1 MLRFIWNSWWRNKE
15 RFILLLVGVL
25 IVSTG
30 LSYLIGTTQANN
42 GTVVDELQKRW
53 GSSYDIV
60 VRPEGSRSVTEDLNL
75 LEPNYMSGLDGGI
88 SRKQYETIKQ
98 IADVEVAAPIA
109 MIGNYYT
116 DAVKDTYNFKEPG
129 IYKISYKDMQDT
141 GLKKETESMSFFA
154 GAGWSP
160 PESDGL
166 NRDISPQELG
176 EFPIYGYGSAVMLAG
191 IDPEA
196 EAQLVG
202 LDQATKNA
210 THSRYFTKDDVVNDY
225 GDGVWN
231 IPLIMNS
238 QEYVNASRTYRY
250 EKVDIPLVKDSMV
263 ETVRSIMKK
272 GGESYLKTLPLKDTK
287 EYYISTEQASKQ
299 LIKNI
304 LEDKVPENANGG
316 FDWMYLKPSS
326 VEYQTIASP
335 FAKRWPFTYQVTPQE
350 VAKEVLISKR
360 SMYRKARIF
369 GDGTGN
375 LDKVPKMHLN
385 YIGVFDP
392 KKLNIS
398 KDPLTELPME
408 TYFPAKAQWV
418 MDKNEK
424 PVNPVREVK
433 PTNDPYDFLTKPP
446 SMLTTLDAAFKLRGD
461 KAISAIR
468 VNVKGVETMNA
479 TSEKKL
485 KAVAQEIE
493 DKTGLITDVTL
504 GSSPQLALTYLPG
517 LKGESALGWIQQPWI
532 KLGSSMAIFHEAKV
546 GMSGIIASVIAVALV
561 YVFSSN
567 IILLY
572 ARKKEF
578 AILLSLG
585 WRPRQLSKLLFL
597 EATLLGTLVALISW
611 TILGSFWL
619 TADHPIALSRIILI
633 GLAGLLIYWGGTLV
647 PMTLIRRIQPFES
660 MRSGEVS
667 KGRRFVRAQS
677 VLGMSINQL
686 ATYWQR
692 TILSTIAIALPTSLF
707 IFFLFITFRLKGV
720 LYATWL
726 GEYVALEVGTMHYVA
741 MGVALLIAIL
751 TTTEIMWQNVNER
764 KSQLAVLKAT
774 GWRNGQIRTLVL
786 SEGLMTGLFAGII
799 GLLIALAMIGFV
811 YNQFPTGELGFL
823 SVMLLLPAITGVLGA
838 LLPAQ
843 RAVSITPNAA
853 IGSVATNTK
862 ATERRFRLALSAVG
876 GALVV
881 GVASLFFF
889 ATTEEGPTSTKPVQT
904 AAPTVKTTGTKLA
917 DVKDKKK
924 KASSMK
930 KVNSSKL
937 DKLMKR
943 GVIQTYPGDPK
954 AKRNIFRVD
963 KLLLSPPKELKLPT
977 LDDEQYVTVPVILE
991 NYKDSNVEGGP
1002 AIYRPS
1008 TFTLEDTNGKVYEAV
1023 DYENRNPDV
1032 WKDGYR
1038 YFAPSVSRVDLVFR
1052 VPRDKN
1058 TYVLFATSEAI
1069 AKPTT
1074 VKIEVNA
1081 VDDTSTTAKSGEK
1094 KQSKKTNTG
1103 VIKKLMDKGGKQTY
1117 PGDPNVMK
1125 YHGFKVSSAKRVQLP
1140 DLPSSKQAVSVT
1152 LELQV
1157 KGEATADSYIDYKPF
1172 TFPLIDSHKKSY
1184 TSEKTINHNK
1194 KAYSENLGYHAPLHS
1209 KIDVIYIVPKTENT
1223 FVMNAYGGFTG
1234 YLYTVKIKL

>member
-1 MLRFIWNSWWRNKE
+1 MLSFIWNSWWRNKE

-60 VRPEGSRSVTEDLNL
+60 VRPQGSRSVTEDLNL

-88 SRKQYETIKQ
+88 TRKQYETIKQ

-109 MIGNYYT
+109 MIGNHYT
-116 DAVKDTYNFKEPG
+116 DTQVGTYNFKEQG
-129 IYKISYKDMQDT
+129 VYKLTITDFQDMGLQLEKDSYSQF
-141 GLKKETESMSFFA
+141 LA
-154 GAGWSP
+154 AGWNPSGN
-160 PESDGL
+160 DGM
-166 NRDISPQELG
+166 NRDISLQPLG
-176 EFPIYGYGSAVMLAG
+176 EQPLPEYGSATMLAG

-196 EAQLVG
+196 EAKLVG
-202 LDQATKNA
+202 LDQSTKQA
-210 THSRYFTKDDVVNDY
+210 KHSRYFTNDDKVVDLGDDVSE
-225 GDGVWN
+225 
-231 IPLIMNS
+231 IPILLSNR
-238 QEYVNASRTYRY
+238 EYVDAYQTLRY
-250 EKVDIPLVKDSMV
+250 EKVDFPVVDDSMDA
-263 ETVRSIMKK
+263 TVKQIMKK
-272 GGESYLKTLPLKDTK
+272 GGESYLKTLPVSDPTD
-287 EYYISTEQASKQ
+287 YRFTTGQATDKLVKQ
-299 LIKNI
+299 I
-304 LEDKVPENANGG
+304 LSNTVPTGPPG
-316 FDWMYLKPSS
+316 SFTWIYLKPSAVS
-326 VEYQTIASP
+326 YKTLASP
-335 FAKRWPFTYQVTPQE
+335 YPTRWPFSYQVEPQK
-350 VAKEVLISKR
+350 VAEESLLGTR
-360 SMYRKARIF
+360 SMYRKAREF
-369 GDGTGN
+369 GAEMKDR
-375 LDKVPKMHLN
+375 PKMRLN

-418 MDKNEK
+418 MDKNDR
-424 PVNPVREVK
+424 PVNPAQEVK
-433 PTNDPYDFLTKPP
+433 PANDPYDFLTKPP

-461 KAISAIR
+461 KAISVIR

-479 TSEKKL
+479 KSEKKL
-485 KAVAQEIE
+485 KTVAQEIE

-532 KLGSSMAIFHEAKV
+532 KLGSSMAIFQEAKV
-546 GMSGIIASVIAVALV
+546 GMSGIILSVIAVALV

-619 TADHPIALSRIILI
+619 TTDHPIALTRILLI

-692 TILSTIAIALPTSLF
+692 TLLSTIAIALPTSLF

-823 SVMLLLPAITGVLGA
+823 SVMLLIPMVTGVLGA

-889 ATTEEGPTSTKPVQT
+889 ATTEEGPTPTKSAQT
-904 AAPTVKTTGTKLA
+904 AVPTIKTTGTKLA
-917 DVKDKKK
+917 DIKETKKK
-924 KASSMK
+924 SSSPK

-937 DKLMKR
+937 DQLMER
-943 GVIQTYPGDPK
+943 GVVQTYPGDPK

-991 NYKDSNVEGGP
+991 NYRDSNVEGGP
-1002 AIYRPS
+1002 AVYRPN
-1008 TFTLEDTNGKVYEAV
+1008 TFTLEDSNGKVYEAV

-1074 VKIEVNA
+1074 VKIEV
-1081 VDDTSTTAKSGEK
+1081 DAK
-1094 KQSKKTNTG
+1094 N
-1103 VIKKLMDKGGKQTY
+1103 
-1117 PGDPNVMK
+1117 
-1125 YHGFKVSSAKRVQLP
+1125 
-1140 DLPSSKQAVSVT
+1140 
-1152 LELQV
+1152 
-1157 KGEATADSYIDYKPF
+1157 
-1172 TFPLIDSHKKSY
+1172 
-1184 TSEKTINHNK
+1184 
-1194 KAYSENLGYHAPLHS
+1194 
-1209 KIDVIYIVPKTENT
+1209 
-1223 FVMNAYGGFTG
+1223 
-1234 YLYTVKIKL
+1234 

>member
-1 MLRFIWNSWWRNKE
+1 MLKFIWNSWWRNKE

-88 SRKQYETIKQ
+88 TRKQYETIKQ

-109 MIGNYYT
+109 MIGNYNT
-116 DAVKDTYNFKEPG
+116 NAETDTYNFKEPG
-129 IYKISYKDMQDT
+129 IYKISYTDMQDT

-154 GAGWSP
+154 GAGWFP

-166 NRDISPQELG
+166 NRDVSPQELG

-202 LDQATKNA
+202 LDQATKKA
-210 THSRYFTKDDVVNDY
+210 THSRYFTKEDTVNDY
-225 GDGVWN
+225 GDGVWD

-272 GGESYLKTLPLKDTK
+272 GGESYLKTLPVKDTK

-304 LEDKVPENANGG
+304 LEDKVPENATGS
-316 FDWMYLKPSS
+316 FDWMFLKPSS

-350 VAKEVLISKR
+350 VDKDALISKR

-369 GDGTGN
+369 GDGTGSLEN
-375 LDKVPKMHLN
+375 VPKMHLN

-485 KAVAQEIE
+485 KTVAQEIE

-532 KLGSSMAIFHEAKV
+532 KLGSSMAIFQEAKV

-619 TADHPIALSRIILI
+619 TANHPIALSRIILI

-692 TILSTIAIALPTSLF
+692 TILSTVAIALPTSLF

-811 YNQFPTGELGFL
+811 YNQFPTSELGFL
-823 SVMLLLPAITGVLGA
+823 SIMLLIPAITGVLGA

-843 RAVSITPNAA
+843 RAVRITPNAA
-853 IGSVATNTK
+853 IGSVVSNQK
-862 ATERRFRLALSAVG
+862 ATERQFKIALGSIGTV
-876 GALVV
+876 LVA

-889 ATTEEGPTSTKPVQT
+889 AAEETTTTTVQPKAEPTVITTGQKLKNQASEPVQ
-904 AAPTVKTTGTKLA
+904 KKQS
-917 DVKDKKK
+917 KKK
-924 KASSMK
+924 NID
-930 KVNSSKL
+930 VIEE
-937 DKLMKR
+937 LMNKGR
-943 GVIQTYPGDPK
+943 LQTYPGDK
-954 AKRNIFRVD
+954 N
-963 KLLLSPPKELKLPT
+963 LL
-977 LDDEQYVTVPVILE
+977 EQ
-991 NYKDSNVEGGP
+991 
-1002 AIYRPS
+1002 R
-1008 TFTLEDTNGKVYEAV
+1008 
-1023 DYENRNPDV
+1023 
-1032 WKDGYR
+1032 
-1038 YFAPSVSRVDLVFR
+1038 
-1052 VPRDKN
+1052 
-1058 TYVLFATSEAI
+1058 
-1069 AKPTT
+1069 
-1074 VKIEVNA
+1074 
-1081 VDDTSTTAKSGEK
+1081 
-1094 KQSKKTNTG
+1094 
-1103 VIKKLMDKGGKQTY
+1103 
-1117 PGDPNVMK
+1117 
-1125 YHGFKVSSAKRVQLP
+1125 GFMVSSAKRVPLK
-1140 DLPSSKQAVSVT
+1140 DLPKNKQAVSVR
-1152 LELQV
+1152 LEMQV
-1157 KGEATADSYIDYKPF
+1157 KGEDSADSYIDYKPSS
-1172 TFPLIDSHKKSY
+1172 FPLIDRHKKSY
-1184 TSEKTINHNK
+1184 TPEETINLNK
-1194 KAYSENLGYHAPLHS
+1194 KAYSESLGYYAPLHS
-1209 KIDVIYIVPKTENT
+1209 KIDVIYIVPKNENT
-1223 FVMNAYGGFTG
+1223 FVMNVKTGFTG
-1234 YLYTVKIKL
+1234 FLYTVKIKL

>member
-1 MLRFIWNSWWRNKE
+1 
-15 RFILLLVGVL
+15 
-25 IVSTG
+25 
-30 LSYLIGTTQANN
+30 
-42 GTVVDELQKRW
+42 
-53 GSSYDIV
+53 
-60 VRPEGSRSVTEDLNL
+60 
-75 LEPNYMSGLDGGI
+75 
-88 SRKQYETIKQ
+88 
-98 IADVEVAAPIA
+98 
-109 MIGNYYT
+109 
-116 DAVKDTYNFKEPG
+116 
-129 IYKISYKDMQDT
+129 
-141 GLKKETESMSFFA
+141 
-154 GAGWSP
+154 
-160 PESDGL
+160 
-166 NRDISPQELG
+166 
-176 EFPIYGYGSAVMLAG
+176 
-191 IDPEA
+191 
-196 EAQLVG
+196 
-202 LDQATKNA
+202 
-210 THSRYFTKDDVVNDY
+210 
-225 GDGVWN
+225 
-231 IPLIMNS
+231 
-238 QEYVNASRTYRY
+238 
-250 EKVDIPLVKDSMV
+250 
-263 ETVRSIMKK
+263 
-272 GGESYLKTLPLKDTK
+272 
-287 EYYISTEQASKQ
+287 
-299 LIKNI
+299 
-304 LEDKVPENANGG
+304 
-316 FDWMYLKPSS
+316 
-326 VEYQTIASP
+326 
-335 FAKRWPFTYQVTPQE
+335 
-350 VAKEVLISKR
+350 
-360 SMYRKARIF
+360 
-369 GDGTGN
+369 
-375 LDKVPKMHLN
+375 
-385 YIGVFDP
+385 
-392 KKLNIS
+392 
-398 KDPLTELPME
+398 
-408 TYFPAKAQWV
+408 
-418 MDKNEK
+418 
-424 PVNPVREVK
+424 
-433 PTNDPYDFLTKPP
+433 
-446 SMLTTLDAAFKLRGD
+446 D

-532 KLGSSMAIFHEAKV
+532 KLGSSMAIFQEAKV

-619 TADHPIALSRIILI
+619 TTDHPIALSRIILI

-823 SVMLLLPAITGVLGA
+823 SIMLLIPAITGVLGA

-889 ATTEEGPTSTKPVQT
+889 ATTEEGPASTKPIQT
-904 AAPTVKTTGTKLA
+904 ATPTV
-917 DVKDKKK
+917 
-924 KASSMK
+924 
-930 KVNSSKL
+930 
-937 DKLMKR
+937 
-943 GVIQTYPGDPK
+943 
-954 AKRNIFRVD
+954 
-963 KLLLSPPKELKLPT
+963 
-977 LDDEQYVTVPVILE
+977 
-991 NYKDSNVEGGP
+991 
-1002 AIYRPS
+1002 
-1008 TFTLEDTNGKVYEAV
+1008 
-1023 DYENRNPDV
+1023 
-1032 WKDGYR
+1032 
-1038 YFAPSVSRVDLVFR
+1038 
-1052 VPRDKN
+1052 
-1058 TYVLFATSEAI
+1058 
-1069 AKPTT
+1069 
-1074 VKIEVNA
+1074 
-1081 VDDTSTTAKSGEK
+1081 
-1094 KQSKKTNTG
+1094 
-1103 VIKKLMDKGGKQTY
+1103 
-1117 PGDPNVMK
+1117 
-1125 YHGFKVSSAKRVQLP
+1125 
-1140 DLPSSKQAVSVT
+1140 
-1152 LELQV
+1152 
-1157 KGEATADSYIDYKPF
+1157 
-1172 TFPLIDSHKKSY
+1172 
-1184 TSEKTINHNK
+1184 
-1194 KAYSENLGYHAPLHS
+1194 
-1209 KIDVIYIVPKTENT
+1209 
-1223 FVMNAYGGFTG
+1223 
-1234 YLYTVKIKL
+1234 

>member
-88 SRKQYETIKQ
+88 TRKQYETIKQ

-109 MIGNYYT
+109 MIGNYNT

-129 IYKISYKDMQDT
+129 IYKISFKDMQDT
-141 GLKKETESMSFFA
+141 GLKKETESHSFFA
-154 GAGWSP
+154 GAGWFP

-176 EFPIYGYGSAVMLAG
+176 EFPIYGYGSSVMLAG

-196 EAQLVG
+196 EARLVG
-202 LDQATKNA
+202 LDQATKKA
-210 THSRYFTKDDVVNDY
+210 THSRYFTKEDIVNDY
-225 GDGVWN
+225 GDGVWD

-238 QEYVNASRTYRY
+238 HEYVNASRTYRY
-250 EKVDIPLVKDSMV
+250 EKVDIPLVKDSMT

-272 GGESYLKTLPLKDTK
+272 GGESYLKTLPVKDTK
-287 EYYISTEQASKQ
+287 EYYISTKQASKQ
-299 LIKNI
+299 LVKNI
-304 LEDKVPENANGG
+304 LEDKVPENAAGS
-316 FDWMYLKPSS
+316 FDWMYLKPSA
-326 VEYQTIASP
+326 VEYRTIASP

-369 GDGTGN
+369 GDGTGSLEN
-375 LDKVPKMHLN
+375 VPKMHLN
-385 YIGVFDP
+385 FIGVFDP
-392 KKLNIS
+392 TKLNIS

-485 KAVAQEIE
+485 KSVAQEIE

-517 LKGESALGWIQQPWI
+517 LKGESALGWVQQPWI
-532 KLGSSMAIFHEAKV
+532 KLGSSMAIFQEAKV
-546 GMSGIIASVIAVALV
+546 GMSGIILSVIAVALV

-619 TADHPIALSRIILI
+619 TTDHPIGLTRILLI

-667 KGRRFVRAQS
+667 KGRRFVRAQG

-686 ATYWQR
+686 VTYWQR

-774 GWRNGQIRTLVL
+774 GWQNGQIRTLVL

-811 YNQFPTGELGFL
+811 YNQFPTSELGFL
-823 SVMLLLPAITGVLGA
+823 SIMLLIPMITGVLGA

-889 ATTEEGPTSTKPVQT
+889 ATTEEGPTPTKPAQT
-904 AAPTVKTTGTKLA
+904 ASPSIKTTGTKLA
-917 DVKDKKK
+917 DVNESKKK
-924 KASSMK
+924 KSSSK
-930 KVNSSKL
+930 KVNSSNL
-937 DKLMKR
+937 DKLMNR
-943 GVIQTYPGDPK
+943 GVVQTYPGDPK
-954 AKRNIFRVD
+954 TQGNIFHVN
-963 KLLLSPPKELKLPT
+963 KLLSSPPKELKLPT
-977 LDDEQYVTVPVILE
+977 LDNEQYVTVPVILE
-991 NYKDSNVEGGP
+991 NYKDKDADDGY
-1002 AIYRPS
+1002 AIYKPNL
-1008 TFTLEDTNGKVYEAV
+1008 FTLEDTNGNVYEAV

-1038 YFAPSVSRVDLVFR
+1038 YFPPFVSRVDLVFR
-1052 VPRDKN
+1052 VPSDKN
-1058 TYVLFATSEAI
+1058 TYVLLATSEAI

-1074 VKIEVNA
+1074 VKIEVDAVNA
-1081 VDDTSTTAKSGEK
+1081 TSTTVKTGQK
-1094 KQSKKTNTG
+1094 KQSKKTNKDA
-1103 VIKKLMDKGGKQTY
+1103 IEELMNKGGLQTY
-1117 PGDPNVMK
+1117 PGDK
-1125 YHGFKVSSAKRVQLP
+1125 RLLEQRGFMVSSAKRIQLK
-1140 DLPSSKQAVSVT
+1140 DLPQNKQAVSVR
-1152 LELQV
+1152 LEMQV
-1157 KGEATADSYIDYKPF
+1157 KGEDSADSYIDYKPF
-1172 TFPLIDSHKKSY
+1172 TFPMIDGQKKSY
-1184 TSEKTINHNK
+1184 TPVETINHNK
-1194 KAYSENLGYHAPLHS
+1194 KAYSDSLGYYAPLHS

-1223 FVMNAYGGFTG
+1223 FVMNVETGFTSF
-1234 YLYTVKIKL
+1234 LYTVKIKL